1 MDCSNEKQPIYYMES
16 KCWVC
21 LHNIDSLNID
31 SWVNMCWTVSRY
43 INHGVCNQESCLN
56 KVFDLYINHHVTP
69 AENQKEL
76 QEIEHFSKTGTYP
89 DSIFKHIMLF
99 KIEKKFD
106 PKIFLALALYAITPC
121 MLEAF
126 TPGQLIKHCVILLTQ
141 NTQHWEFFNLTKCN
155 RNLFFRAGFVDD
167 QPLKIDLDPCNI
179 LPRFFKDQKIRLKDM
194 KFLTRVSVL
203 PELCKNHTGRTME
216 MSPERINN
224 VINVFSP

>member
-99 KIEKKFD
+99 KIEKN
-106 PKIFLALALYAITPC
+106 
-121 MLEAF
+121 
-126 TPGQLIKHCVILLTQ
+126 LIL
-141 NTQHWEFFNLTKCN
+141 
-155 RNLFFRAGFVDD
+155 
-167 QPLKIDLDPCNI
+167 
-179 LPRFFKDQKIRLKDM
+179 RFFWLLLFMQ
-194 KFLTRVSVL
+194 
-203 PELCKNHTGRTME
+203 
-216 MSPERINN
+216 SPH
-224 VINVFSP
+224 VC